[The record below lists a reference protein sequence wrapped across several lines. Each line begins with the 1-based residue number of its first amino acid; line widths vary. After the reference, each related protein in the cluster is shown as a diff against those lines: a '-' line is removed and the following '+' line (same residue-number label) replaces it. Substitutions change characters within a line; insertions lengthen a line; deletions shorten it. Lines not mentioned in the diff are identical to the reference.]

1 MKKPTEVV
9 TTENAKYGVTYPLKV
24 GMINE
29 FILEEEQLYKI
40 SLKTTSGEI
49 IANESY
55 IAKLQDGTEIK
66 GKTDEKGLAEIEVDE
81 DILKITFPELNK
93 QDWDWQ
99 NEQISIEKQ
108 QGE

>member
-40 SLKTTSGEI
+40 SLKTESGEI

-55 IAKLQDGTEIK
+55 IAKLEDGTEIK
-66 GKTDEKGLAEIEVDE
+66 GKTDENGLAEIEASDE
-81 DILKITFPELNK
+81 IVKFSFPNLEEHSWNWQDK
-93 QDWDWQ
+93 QS
-99 NEQISIEKQ
+99 NSEK
-108 QGE
+108 